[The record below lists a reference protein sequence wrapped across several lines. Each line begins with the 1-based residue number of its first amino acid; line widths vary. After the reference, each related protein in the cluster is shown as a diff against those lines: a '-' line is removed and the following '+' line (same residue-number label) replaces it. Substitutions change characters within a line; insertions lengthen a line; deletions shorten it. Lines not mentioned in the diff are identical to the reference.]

1 MTGMACAW
9 PAAAVTVPTMAI
21 SPGCPAAQTPEG
33 VWAIVFSS
41 AASA

>member
-9 PAAAVTVPTMAI
+9 LAAAVTLRTMAI
-21 SPGCPAAQTPEG
+21 SPGCPVAQTPEG
-33 VWAIVFSS
+33 VCAIVFSS